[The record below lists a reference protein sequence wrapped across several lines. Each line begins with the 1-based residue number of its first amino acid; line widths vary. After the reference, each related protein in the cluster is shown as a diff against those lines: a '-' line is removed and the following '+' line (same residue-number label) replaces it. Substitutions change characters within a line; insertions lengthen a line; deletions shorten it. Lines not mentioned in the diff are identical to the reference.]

1 MIDITSIEPNSLPK
15 PMVVLI
21 DSNRVLM
28 NKNKQLKYYAT
39 AVLVIA
45 IVAMAYIQVNNQKKE
60 NDNY

>member
-39 AVLVIA
+39 AVLVIV